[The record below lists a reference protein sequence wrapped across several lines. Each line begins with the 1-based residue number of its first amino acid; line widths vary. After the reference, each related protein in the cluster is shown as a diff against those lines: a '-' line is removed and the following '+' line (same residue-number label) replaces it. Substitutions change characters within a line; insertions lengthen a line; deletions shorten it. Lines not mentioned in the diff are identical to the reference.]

1 MQMSLERGAAV
12 SMRGRLPERFPAR
25 ASVSHPDA
33 SWLLRSNASSLLG
46 DVAATPPS
54 MQAQAHQAETEGTKN
69 PLAALLLGLIRFY
82 RRYLSPMKRTSSC
95 RYLPTCSEYA
105 MQAVI
110 RHGAAKGGALAA
122 ARILRCNPFF
132 HAGFHPVPEAGRWGA
147 CEHEGPH

>member
-1 MQMSLERGAAV
+1 
-12 SMRGRLPERFPAR
+12 MRAR
-25 ASVSHPDA
+25 ANRDA
-33 SWLLRSNASSLLG
+33 
-46 DVAATPPS
+46 AATEW
-54 MQAQAHQAETEGTKN
+54 MKN
-69 PLAALLLGLIRFY
+69 PLAVLMLGLIRFY

-105 MQAVI
+105 MQAVT

-132 HAGFHPVPEAGRWGA
+132 HAGFHPVPEDGRRGT